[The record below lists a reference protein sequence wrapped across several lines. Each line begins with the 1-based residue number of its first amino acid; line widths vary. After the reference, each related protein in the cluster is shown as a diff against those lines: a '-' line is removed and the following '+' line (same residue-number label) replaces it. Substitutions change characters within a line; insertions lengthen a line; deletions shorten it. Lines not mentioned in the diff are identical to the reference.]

1 MSRSLLLIYASLVAL
16 AACTPPAATPTGTTT
31 PVAVVGHYS
40 FAKPSVSRTTSDVA
54 VFADSMAVAW
64 IGGAGAPGWGLAS
77 RAGWNSGIDH
87 PGYAKGIVG
96 WGTGKAH
103 WLTNLA
109 GRPFGLYVDT
119 LAVTVNKVA
128 TAAILI
134 DSVRVVAVTVCPTC
148 VPGITVERALI
159 LTSPAGS
166 GGVLGILTI
175 FDPKL
180 KFRWAHDGA
189 GIAASFDSLG
199 RPAMVAIVT
208 RRQPVDT
215 FGFVTGPMNDTPY
228 GYTFQLQAVAMDSL
242 HKYAPAPTTGVYLTL
257 GVPHLVTIP

>member
-1 MSRSLLLIYASLVAL
+1 MSRNALAVLVAL
-16 AACTPPAATPTGTTT
+16 AACTPPATTPTATTT
-31 PVAVVGHYS
+31 PAPVVVPP
-40 FAKPSVSRTTSDVA
+40 APPPAPVKKPPPV
-54 VFADSMAVAW
+54 
-64 IGGAGAPGWGLAS
+64 
-77 RAGWNSGIDH
+77 
-87 PGYAKGIVG
+87 
-96 WGTGKAH
+96 
-103 WLTNLA
+103 
-109 GRPFGLYVDT
+109 
-119 LAVTVNKVA
+119 
-128 TAAILI
+128 
-134 DSVRVVAVTVCPTC
+134 TC
-148 VPGITVERALI
+148 VTCAPPGCPACLPGTTVERALI

-257 GVPHLVTIP
+257 GVPHLVTVP